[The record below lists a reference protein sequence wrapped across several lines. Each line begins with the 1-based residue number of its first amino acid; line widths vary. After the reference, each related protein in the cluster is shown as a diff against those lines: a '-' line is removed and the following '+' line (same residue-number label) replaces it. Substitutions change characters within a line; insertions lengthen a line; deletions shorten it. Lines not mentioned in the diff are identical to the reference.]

1 MKRLKVLVAAAVL
14 ASAVSAW
21 ADDQPRPANP
31 GDRSSERPVS
41 GDRGGDR
48 PASGERGGDRPVA
61 GARGGDAANP
71 RGERNADAPNPRG
84 ERGGDAANPRG
95 ERNADAPITRGE
107 GRSRDGRSASA
118 VYIENLDKAV
128 GLTDAQKKSIIDI
141 FDARDLS
148 LKDFEAKHAD
158 DIKAA
163 SKKMQDARES
173 GDREVMAK
181 ARGDYSEIL
190 APMHDTMKKADDDLA
205 NVLTEEQKTK
215 QKEYRITT
223 AIKAMAA
230 PVELTDDQIKKLVT
244 DAQGHEG
251 ERGSAEQKI
260 SEALDQMLT
269 ADQKATI
276 ARHKAL
282 AEVMRKYG
290 SGRILS
296 RDQAKEVAGICEELS
311 KDIALKPD
319 DAAKKLSDK
328 IESLLTDE
336 QKEAIKNAPT
346 RGRREGVAGTPDG
359 GARGVREGNPAPRG
373 GGAREGAPAAGGGT
387 RDGAPNAPGAGRDG
401 APNPAGGS
409 R

>member
-1 MKRLKVLVAAAVL
+1 V
-14 ASAVSAW
+14 
-21 ADDQPRPANP
+21 
-31 GDRSSERPVS
+31 
-41 GDRGGDR
+41 
-48 PASGERGGDRPVA
+48 
-61 GARGGDAANP
+61 
-71 RGERNADAPNPRG
+71 
-84 ERGGDAANPRG
+84 
-95 ERNADAPITRGE
+95 
-107 GRSRDGRSASA
+107 
-118 VYIENLDKAV
+118 
-128 GLTDAQKKSIIDI
+128 
-141 FDARDLS
+141 
-148 LKDFEAKHAD
+148 
-158 DIKAA
+158 
-163 SKKMQDARES
+163 
-173 GDREVMAK
+173 
-181 ARGDYSEIL
+181 
-190 APMHDTMKKADDDLA
+190 
-205 NVLTEEQKTK
+205 
-215 QKEYRITT
+215 
-223 AIKAMAA
+223 
-230 PVELTDDQIKKLVT
+230 
-244 DAQGHEG
+244 
-251 ERGSAEQKI
+251 

-296 RDQAKEVAGICEELS
+296 RDQTKEVAGICEELS